1 VIESIMF
8 VALGFLAASL
18 ITLVLLSAVWHR
30 AVRLTTRRV
39 EGAIPVSMAEIQADK
54 DQLRAEFAMSTRR
67 LENGVE
73 QLKLKTTEQL
83 AEISRKSEAIRVLKE
98 EVDQKTA
105 RVTAFETQERTLRD
119 QLRSTEAELN
129 LKSKAL
135 HEAEAELATK
145 STELAQAARTIADKS
160 VESDSRRVEIVAL
173 EIEDAIL
180 ERKVA
185 ATEERLAEERKFAE
199 QNAHVLS
206 EERDK
211 VAAMNRN
218 VSEMEGRLAAG
229 RDEAESLSRTI
240 ASLEAESRR
249 HTELAQAAR
258 TIADKSDKNGAA
270 KSTYLDEENP
280 DGAKESTAP
289 ADEHSGRAIAKE
301 QARWA
306 RLLDNS
312 SHYGQHFSQSSE
324 FGTLGRLGFVVAI
337 AAGVVFLVVE
347 TVPNLWSFSSG
358 FAVQASKTSEPPPSP
373 APQLLAMQAGPRGIG
388 DEVSLSPLVRGASN
402 DDALLTSGLPNIPE
416 PELPPP
422 PEPAPVVLDIP
433 VPAVT
438 ATAETPPAGTATYQV
453 GGYAVRQLDR
463 DEAAVL
469 AKRGEEFIAEGKEAL
484 HHRIVP
490 DVARAAQAASS
501 GLMQTQNRLLGNECF
516 NSPQTPLAIYCGN

>member
-1 VIESIMF
+1 MS
-8 VALGFLAASL
+8 LGA
-18 ITLVLLSAVWHR
+18 
-30 AVRLTTRRV
+30 
-39 EGAIPVSMAEIQADK
+39 P
-54 DQLRAEFAMSTRR
+54 
-67 LENGVE
+67 NG
-73 QLKLKTTEQL
+73 
-83 AEISRKSEAIRVLKE
+83 
-98 EVDQKTA
+98 
-105 RVTAFETQERTLRD
+105 
-119 QLRSTEAELN
+119 N
-129 LKSKAL
+129 
-135 HEAEAELATK
+135 
-145 STELAQAARTIADKS
+145 
-160 VESDSRRVEIVAL
+160 
-173 EIEDAIL
+173 
-180 ERKVA
+180 
-185 ATEERLAEERKFAE
+185 
-199 QNAHVLS
+199 
-206 EERDK
+206 
-211 VAAMNRN
+211 
-218 VSEMEGRLAAG
+218 
-229 RDEAESLSRTI
+229 
-240 ASLEAESRR
+240 
-249 HTELAQAAR
+249 
-258 TIADKSDKNGAA
+258 KNGAP
-270 KSTYLDEENP
+270 KSAYLDEENP

-463 DEAAVL
+463 DEVAVL
-469 AKRGEEFIAEGKEAL
+469 AKRGEEFIAAGDIAGARL
-484 HHRIVP
+484 VLQ
-490 DVARAAQAASS
+490 RAAEARDAGAA
-501 GLMQTQNRLLGNECF
+501 LLLGAGLCSRHRDSTYLVRARKGVRLGGGVAKARDVGKPTATEFRAARSRQNGTTRDREAM
-516 NSPQTPLAIYCGN
+516 TI

>member
-1 VIESIMF
+1 MS
-8 VALGFLAASL
+8 LGA
-18 ITLVLLSAVWHR
+18 
-30 AVRLTTRRV
+30 
-39 EGAIPVSMAEIQADK
+39 P
-54 DQLRAEFAMSTRR
+54 
-67 LENGVE
+67 NG
-73 QLKLKTTEQL
+73 
-83 AEISRKSEAIRVLKE
+83 
-98 EVDQKTA
+98 
-105 RVTAFETQERTLRD
+105 
-119 QLRSTEAELN
+119 N
-129 LKSKAL
+129 
-135 HEAEAELATK
+135 
-145 STELAQAARTIADKS
+145 
-160 VESDSRRVEIVAL
+160 
-173 EIEDAIL
+173 
-180 ERKVA
+180 
-185 ATEERLAEERKFAE
+185 
-199 QNAHVLS
+199 
-206 EERDK
+206 
-211 VAAMNRN
+211 
-218 VSEMEGRLAAG
+218 
-229 RDEAESLSRTI
+229 
-240 ASLEAESRR
+240 
-249 HTELAQAAR
+249 
-258 TIADKSDKNGAA
+258 KNGAA
-270 KSTYLDEENP
+270 KSAYLDEENP

-289 ADEHSGRAIAKE
+289 ADEHSGLAIAKE
-301 QARWA
+301 QERWT
-306 RLLDNS
+306 RLLDDS
-312 SHYGQHFSQSSE
+312 SHYRQHSSQSSE

-337 AAGVVFLVVE
+337 AAGVVFLIVG
-347 TVPNLWSFSSG
+347 TVPNLWSFGSG

-463 DEAAVL
+463 DEVAVL